1 MVHDASRSDFLLNCL
16 LLEMEKDKDRLDR
29 LVFENNFWIVRPD
42 ITMPL
47 AGIHRE
53 SYIHI
58 SGLLDLIQ
66 AID

>member
-29 LVFENNFWIVRPD
+29 LVFENNFWIIRPD

-47 AGIHRE
+47 TGIHRE
-53 SYIHI
+53 SYI
-58 SGLLDLIQ
+58 GLLDLIQ
-66 AID
+66 VID